1 MRNGNEKR
9 GREEETAVT
18 RGRGRGRGRWKWKN
32 AGGIRESG
40 MSSPGL
46 ELR

>member
-1 MRNGNEKR
+1 MKKGEGKKKR
-9 GREEETAVT
+9 PLLGV
-18 RGRGRGRGRWKWKN
+18 GGGGGGRWKWKN

>member
-9 GREEETAVT
+9 GKGRKNGRYSRV
-18 RGRGRGRGRWKWKN
+18 RGGRGEWKWKN

>member
-18 RGRGRGRGRWKWKN
+18 RGRGRWKWKN